1 MNTGAPRL
9 DGRGWALLI
18 ALAFLWGVSFIF
30 IKVAADAVPVFTL
43 VFFRVGLA
51 ALVLLGIVQA
61 RRLTYPT
68 RAAIYGRY
76 LVMGF
81 LNNLVPFTLIAFA
94 TTRLGAGSASI
105 LNATTPMF
113 ALIAAHL
120 ATHDEKITPAKLA
133 GILLGIGG
141 VAVMSGGEAVAG
153 LGGDLVAV
161 GAMLVATLGYGLSAV
176 YGRRFAGID
185 PTVSA
190 TCQLGAAT
198 ILVLPLML
206 LVDRPWALEMPGAA
220 PIASLVALAVFST
233 ALAYIIYWAL
243 LVSAGGTNTMLVT
256 LLIPVSALFFAWLLL
271 GEGVSLV
278 EAGGMTLIGLGLVVI
293 DGRVFRRI
301 ASPAGARASARDR
314 ARGG

>member
-1 MNTGAPRL
+1 MKTGAPRL
-9 DGRGWALLI
+9 DGRGWALLV
-18 ALAFLWGVSFIF
+18 ALALLWGISFIF
-30 IKVAADAVPVFTL
+30 IKVAADAIPVFTL

-51 ALVLLGIVQA
+51 ALVLLRVVYA

-68 RAAIYGRY
+68 RPAVYGRY

-81 LNNLVPFTLIAFA
+81 LNNFVPFTLIAYA
-94 TTRLGAGSASI
+94 TIRLGAGSASI

-141 VAVMSGGEAVAG
+141 VAVMSGGEAVSG
-153 LGGDLVAV
+153 LSGDLVAV
-161 GAMLVATLGYGLSAV
+161 AAMLVATLGYGLSAV

-190 TCQLGAAT
+190 TCQLSAAT
-198 ILVLPLML
+198 LLLLPLML
-206 LVDRPWALEMPGAA
+206 LVDRPWSIEMPEAA
-220 PIASLVALAVFST
+220 PIAALAALAVLCT

-256 LLIPVSALFFAWLLL
+256 LLIPVAALFFAWLLL
-271 GEGVSLV
+271 GEDVSLV

-293 DGRVFRRI
+293 DGRLLQRLLQ
-301 ASPAGARASARDR
+301 SR
-314 ARGG
+314 ARRRRGA